1 MAVAKMKLVSVIGHM
16 TSLDRVVQTCGDS
29 GVFQPDDAMTFF
41 SDTSGF
47 TSVKEENPY
56 SDPLAR
62 LEAAVSRL
70 EGSLRATDLPAEL
83 EDKKLIA
90 YVDRFAGE
98 AGELAQQRS
107 DYATQ
112 VESLDRDIEQFQHLK
127 GLDID
132 LESILN
138 CKTIKVRF
146 GRLPRESFEKLRS
159 YNDNPYVLFFPGAS
173 DNEYYWGVYFTP
185 LDFAADVDRIFS
197 SLYFER
203 MRVPN
208 AHGTPEEIVAHLE
221 QERREAQDKLEV
233 VRQRMAALWERE
245 APMCMQVYA
254 RLRQKNYYFSIRK
267 YAARYNDKFILTG
280 WIPRQEEKGFRTA
293 LDRID
298 GIEYSFERPDQDS
311 HHVPPV
317 TLRNFRLFKP
327 FEFFVDMYG
336 LPRYS
341 EVDPTPFV
349 AVTYIILFGIMF
361 ADVGQG
367 LVVALIGW
375 LLWRFKRMAVGRVL
389 VPCGFSSAVF
399 GCVFGSVFGFEHVLD
414 PLYHALFGLEE
425 KPIEVMQSS
434 TTIMILGCSVAIGVV
449 IIAIS
454 MMLNIYVC
462 LRQKDYENG
471 LFGPNGVA
479 GLVFYLSVVLGLVCQ
494 LLLSLPVMNAAYIL
508 LLLVLPLLL
517 MFLREPLG
525 KLLARDPDW
534 KPERMGEF
542 IIQNFFELFEQLLS
556 YLSNTMSFLRVAAF
570 VLVHAGMMMA
580 VFAIGGMFQ
589 TVGYTVAVIV
599 GNALVMGME
608 CVLVVIQIMRL
619 EFYEMFSRYYNG
631 DGKPFRPLALNPEKK
646 P

>member
-1 MAVAKMKLVSVIGHM
+1 M
-16 TSLDRVVQTCGDS
+16 
-29 GVFQPDDAMTFF
+29 
-41 SDTSGF
+41 
-47 TSVKEENPY
+47 
-56 SDPLAR
+56 
-62 LEAAVSRL
+62 
-70 EGSLRATDLPAEL
+70 
-83 EDKKLIA
+83 
-90 YVDRFAGE
+90 
-98 AGELAQQRS
+98 
-107 DYATQ
+107 
-112 VESLDRDIEQFQHLK
+112 
-127 GLDID
+127 
-132 LESILN
+132 
-138 CKTIKVRF
+138 
-146 GRLPRESFEKLRS
+146 
-159 YNDNPYVLFFPGAS
+159 
-173 DNEYYWGVYFTP
+173 
-185 LDFAADVDRIFS
+185 
-197 SLYFER
+197 
-203 MRVPN
+203 
-208 AHGTPEEIVAHLE
+208 
-221 QERREAQDKLEV
+221 
-233 VRQRMAALWERE
+233 
-245 APMCMQVYA
+245 
-254 RLRQKNYYFSIRK
+254 
-267 YAARYNDKFILTG
+267 
-280 WIPRQEEKGFRTA
+280 
-293 LDRID
+293 
-298 GIEYSFERPDQDS
+298 
-311 HHVPPV
+311 
-317 TLRNFRLFKP
+317 
-327 FEFFVDMYG
+327 
-336 LPRYS
+336 
-341 EVDPTPFV
+341 
-349 AVTYIILFGIMF
+349 
-361 ADVGQG
+361 
-367 LVVALIGW
+367 
-375 LLWRFKRMAVGRVL
+375 L

>member
-1 MAVAKMKLVSVIGHM
+1 MCWIRSI
-16 TSLDRVVQTCGDS
+16 TPCS
-29 GVFQPDDAMTFF
+29 G
-41 SDTSGF
+41 
-47 TSVKEENPY
+47 
-56 SDPLAR
+56 
-62 LEAAVSRL
+62 
-70 EGSLRATDLPAEL
+70 
-83 EDKKLIA
+83 
-90 YVDRFAGE
+90 
-98 AGELAQQRS
+98 
-107 DYATQ
+107 
-112 VESLDRDIEQFQHLK
+112 
-127 GLDID
+127 
-132 LESILN
+132 
-138 CKTIKVRF
+138 
-146 GRLPRESFEKLRS
+146 
-159 YNDNPYVLFFPGAS
+159 
-173 DNEYYWGVYFTP
+173 W
-185 LDFAADVDRIFS
+185 
-197 SLYFER
+197 
-203 MRVPN
+203 
-208 AHGTPEEIVAHLE
+208 
-221 QERREAQDKLEV
+221 
-233 VRQRMAALWERE
+233 
-245 APMCMQVYA
+245 
-254 RLRQKNYYFSIRK
+254 RK
-267 YAARYNDKFILTG
+267 S
-280 WIPRQEEKGFRTA
+280 P
-293 LDRID
+293 
-298 GIEYSFERPDQDS
+298 S
-311 HHVPPV
+311 
-317 TLRNFRLFKP
+317 
-327 FEFFVDMYG
+327 
-336 LPRYS
+336 
-341 EVDPTPFV
+341 
-349 AVTYIILFGIMF
+349 
-361 ADVGQG
+361 
-367 LVVALIGW
+367 
-375 LLWRFKRMAVGRVL
+375 
-389 VPCGFSSAVF
+389 
-399 GCVFGSVFGFEHVLD
+399 
-414 PLYHALFGLEE
+414 
-425 KPIEVMQSS
+425 EVMQSS

>member
-16 TSLDRVVQTCGDS
+16 NSLDRVVQTCGDS

-47 TSVKEENPY
+47 TPVKEENPY
-56 SDPLAR
+56 SDPLNR
-62 LEAAVSRL
+62 LETAVSRL
-70 EGSLRATDLPAEL
+70 DGVLRETDLPAGMP
-83 EDKKLIA
+83 D
-90 YVDRFAGE
+90 
-98 AGELAQQRS
+98 GELIDYVNRFTGQVSELARQRS
-107 DYATQ
+107 EYATR

-132 LESILN
+132 LDSIMN

-146 GRLPRESFEKLRS
+146 GRLPKESFEKLRA

-173 DNEYYWGVYFTP
+173 DNEYYWGVYFSP

-221 QERREAQDKLEV
+221 EERREAQTGLEKV
-233 VRQRMAALWERE
+233 QKEMAALWEKE
-245 APMCMQVYA
+245 APVCMQVYSQ
-254 RLRQKNYYFSIRK
+254 LRQKNYYFGIRK

-280 WIPRQEEKGFRTA
+280 WIPKQAEKSFRTS

-317 TLRNFRLFKP
+317 TLHNFRLFRP

-367 LVVALIGW
+367 LLVALIGW
-375 LLWRFKRMAVGRVL
+375 LLWKFKRMAVGRVL
-389 VPCGFSSAVF
+389 IPCGFSSAVF

-434 TTIMILGCSVAIGVV
+434 TTIMILASSVAIGVV

-454 MMLNIYVC
+454 MALNIYSC

-479 GLVFYLSVVLGLVCQ
+479 GLVFYLSIIIGLVCQ
-494 LLLSLPVMNAAYIL
+494 MLLKLPVMNIAYIL

-525 KLLARDPDW
+525 KLMAHDPDW
-534 KPERMGEF
+534 KPEKISEF

-631 DGKPFRPLALNPEKK
+631 DGKPFQPLTLHPEKNS
-646 P
+646 

>member
-1 MAVAKMKLVSVIGHM
+1 M
-16 TSLDRVVQTCGDS
+16 
-29 GVFQPDDAMTFF
+29 
-41 SDTSGF
+41 
-47 TSVKEENPY
+47 
-56 SDPLAR
+56 
-62 LEAAVSRL
+62 
-70 EGSLRATDLPAEL
+70 
-83 EDKKLIA
+83 
-90 YVDRFAGE
+90 
-98 AGELAQQRS
+98 
-107 DYATQ
+107 
-112 VESLDRDIEQFQHLK
+112 
-127 GLDID
+127 
-132 LESILN
+132 
-138 CKTIKVRF
+138 
-146 GRLPRESFEKLRS
+146 
-159 YNDNPYVLFFPGAS
+159 
-173 DNEYYWGVYFTP
+173 
-185 LDFAADVDRIFS
+185 
-197 SLYFER
+197 
-203 MRVPN
+203 
-208 AHGTPEEIVAHLE
+208 
-221 QERREAQDKLEV
+221 
-233 VRQRMAALWERE
+233 
-245 APMCMQVYA
+245 
-254 RLRQKNYYFSIRK
+254 
-267 YAARYNDKFILTG
+267 
-280 WIPRQEEKGFRTA
+280 WICT
-293 LDRID
+293 
-298 GIEYSFERPDQDS
+298 
-311 HHVPPV
+311 
-317 TLRNFRLFKP
+317 
-327 FEFFVDMYG
+327 G

>member
-1 MAVAKMKLVSVIGHM
+1 
-16 TSLDRVVQTCGDS
+16 
-29 GVFQPDDAMTFF
+29 
-41 SDTSGF
+41 
-47 TSVKEENPY
+47 
-56 SDPLAR
+56 
-62 LEAAVSRL
+62 
-70 EGSLRATDLPAEL
+70 
-83 EDKKLIA
+83 
-90 YVDRFAGE
+90 
-98 AGELAQQRS
+98 
-107 DYATQ
+107 
-112 VESLDRDIEQFQHLK
+112 
-127 GLDID
+127 
-132 LESILN
+132 
-138 CKTIKVRF
+138 
-146 GRLPRESFEKLRS
+146 
-159 YNDNPYVLFFPGAS
+159 
-173 DNEYYWGVYFTP
+173 
-185 LDFAADVDRIFS
+185 
-197 SLYFER
+197 
-203 MRVPN
+203 
-208 AHGTPEEIVAHLE
+208 
-221 QERREAQDKLEV
+221 
-233 VRQRMAALWERE
+233 
-245 APMCMQVYA
+245 
-254 RLRQKNYYFSIRK
+254 
-267 YAARYNDKFILTG
+267 
-280 WIPRQEEKGFRTA
+280 
-293 LDRID
+293 
-298 GIEYSFERPDQDS
+298 
-311 HHVPPV
+311 
-317 TLRNFRLFKP
+317 
-327 FEFFVDMYG
+327 
-336 LPRYS
+336 
-341 EVDPTPFV
+341 
-349 AVTYIILFGIMF
+349 
-361 ADVGQG
+361 
-367 LVVALIGW
+367 
-375 LLWRFKRMAVGRVL
+375 
-389 VPCGFSSAVF
+389 
-399 GCVFGSVFGFEHVLD
+399 
-414 PLYHALFGLEE
+414 
-425 KPIEVMQSS
+425 MQSS

>member
-1 MAVAKMKLVSVIGHM
+1 MAVAKMKLVSVIGHIN
-16 TSLDRVVQTCGDS
+16 SLDRVVQTCGDS

-47 TSVKEENPY
+47 TPVKEENPY
-56 SDPLAR
+56 SDPLNR
-62 LEAAVSRL
+62 LETAVSRL
-70 EGSLRATDLPAEL
+70 DGVLRVTDLPAGMP
-83 EDKKLIA
+83 D
-90 YVDRFAGE
+90 
-98 AGELAQQRS
+98 GELIDYVNRFTGQVSELARQRS
-107 DYATQ
+107 EYATR

-132 LESILN
+132 LDSIMN

-146 GRLPRESFEKLRS
+146 GRLPKESFEKLRS

-173 DNEYYWGVYFTP
+173 DNEYYWGVYFSP

-221 QERREAQDKLEV
+221 EERREAQTGLEKA
-233 VRQRMAALWERE
+233 QKEMATLWEKE
-245 APMCMQVYA
+245 APVCMQVYSQ
-254 RLRQKNYYFSIRK
+254 LRQKNYYFGIRK

-280 WIPRQEEKGFRTA
+280 WIPKHGEKSFRTS

-317 TLRNFRLFKP
+317 TLHNFRLFRP

-367 LVVALIGW
+367 LLVALIGW
-375 LLWRFKRMAVGRVL
+375 LLWKCKRMAVGRVL
-389 VPCGFSSAVF
+389 IPCGFSSAVF

-434 TTIMILGCSVAIGVV
+434 TTIMILASSVAIGVV

-454 MMLNIYVC
+454 MALNIYSC

-479 GLVFYLSVVLGLVCQ
+479 GLVFYLSVIIGLVCQ
-494 LLLSLPVMNAAYIL
+494 MLLKLPVMNIAYIL

-525 KLLARDPDW
+525 KLMARDPDW
-534 KPERMGEF
+534 KPEKISEF

-631 DGKPFRPLALNPEKK
+631 DGKPFQPLTLHPEKK
-646 P
+646 S